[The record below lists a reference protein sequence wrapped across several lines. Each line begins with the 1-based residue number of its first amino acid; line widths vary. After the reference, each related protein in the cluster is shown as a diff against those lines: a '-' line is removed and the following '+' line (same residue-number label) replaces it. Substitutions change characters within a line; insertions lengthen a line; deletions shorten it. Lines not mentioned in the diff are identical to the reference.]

1 MSSCNLPKRSRST
14 WRSVALASPFHGT
27 ACCDQR
33 ITSSMGFLLP
43 WTGQDNSPYVV
54 PSIRSSHAGGI
65 NPSDTSWK
73 NAPTHGLNISSPY
86 YSSLD
91 TTFWKPVC
99 TCHLRCGDMITIR
112 ILPCYREYFL
122 ATPID
127 SLRNPEKYQSPIFSV
142 IDIVYPSI
150 LYVGYV
156 LHVSM

>member
-1 MSSCNLPKRSRST
+1 MDSIFRVHIILHWIRLSENQFAP
-14 WRSVALASPFHGT
+14 V
-27 ACCDQR
+27 
-33 ITSSMGFLLP
+33 TS
-43 WTGQDNSPYVV
+43 
-54 PSIRSSHAGGI
+54 
-65 NPSDTSWK
+65 
-73 NAPTHGLNISSPY
+73 
-86 YSSLD
+86 
-91 TTFWKPVC
+91 
-99 TCHLRCGDMITIR
+99 RCGDMITIR